1 MTMVPVRQ
9 ASGSS
14 ARLQQRAEAL
24 AAGLPPLLAAAERVA
39 ATVVQG
45 VHGRRRIGLGETFW
59 QFRPYE
65 PGDRP
70 QLIDWR
76 QTAKSDRVFV
86 RDLEWEAAQSLWLWR
101 DASGSMSWQSV
112 EARDSKRSRAEL
124 LALALAALLLRG
136 GERVTFLG
144 SGLNPGSGRQALL
157 RMALTLQREVAET
170 EDLPS
175 EELLPRHGR
184 LVLFSDFLASLDD
197 ISARLRY
204 YAARGI
210 GGHLVQI
217 LDPAELSFPF
227 SGRLNFEGL
236 EAEKPW
242 LVSRSEAVRRS
253 YRQRL
258 ERQQLGLAELARRL
272 SWSYSFHRTDRSPE
286 SALLQLYQIVADA
299 PSTGGRR

>member
-1 MTMVPVRQ
+1 M
-9 ASGSS
+9 ASASQTPKAK
-14 ARLQQRAEAL
+14 ARLRQRAEAL
-24 AAGLPPLLAAAERVA
+24 SERLPPLLADAQRVA
-39 ATVVQG
+39 ATVVHG
-45 VHGRRRIGLGETFW
+45 AHGRRRTGLGETFW

-101 DASGSMSWQSV
+101 DGSGSMSWRSV
-112 EARDSKRSRAEL
+112 EARDSKQQRAEL
-124 LALALAALLLRG
+124 LLLALAALLLRG

-272 SWSYSFHRTDRSPE
+272 SWSYSFLRNVRLPE
-286 SALLQLYQIVADA
+286 ISLIML
-299 PSTGGRR
+299 